1 VFRICCTDLGQ
12 LVKIRIGHDGTGIGS
27 GWFCEIVNIEATT
40 GNWLFPCNRWF
51 DISEDDHS
59 IERDLILGGKP
70 GRTLVNYRIIV
81 ITGTEP
87 GAGTD
92 ANVYITLIG
101 TEGRVDK
108 ARLDNEKDNFE
119 RGYIDIFS
127 IETLDIGE
135 IKQIVIGH
143 DGKGLGSAWLCD
155 KVFVVNE
162 HTKQRW
168 MFPCKKWFDV
178 NQGDKKTERT
188 LEPGAKGTTTF
199 QVKVTTG
206 KAFGAGTNA
215 NVFITIHGK
224 KGKTNEFPLNVGD
237 HVDLF
242 EDGQCDTFALESND
256 LGELL
261 QIVIRHDNSGL
272 GSDWLLDNVEICDQ
286 ATGDTFL
293 FPCSQW
299 LDKSKGCQK
308 H

>member
-1 VFRICCTDLGQ
+1 LTRDIPAADADGKTYLPIITYKVSITTGKVRGAGTDSNVFVILYGENGDSGRNQLDAPITAFEKGKTDVFRIRCTDLGQ

-27 GWFCEIVNIEATT
+27 GWFCEIVNID
-40 GNWLFPCNRWF
+40 GNWSFPCNRWF

-81 ITGTEP
+81 I
-87 GAGTD
+87 
-92 ANVYITLIG
+92 IG

-162 HTKQRW
+162 RET
-168 MFPCKKWFDV
+168 PS
-178 NQGDKKTERT
+178 
-188 LEPGAKGTTTF
+188 
-199 QVKVTTG
+199 
-206 KAFGAGTNA
+206 
-215 NVFITIHGK
+215 
-224 KGKTNEFPLNVGD
+224 NVG
-237 HVDLF
+237 
-242 EDGQCDTFALESND
+242 CSPARN
-256 LGELL
+256 
-261 QIVIRHDNSGL
+261 
-272 GSDWLLDNVEICDQ
+272 GSM
-286 ATGDTFL
+286 
-293 FPCSQW
+293 
-299 LDKSKGCQK
+299 
-308 H
+308 